1 MINFNQTW
9 VSFAINTISN
19 LMRIELIFL
28 LVFHHTNLSLKHL
41 LLQLMREFSNERR
54 LGLILKENS
63 KRSNEI
69 LNHL

>member
-28 LVFHHTNLSLKHL
+28 LVFHHTNLSLKHQ

-69 LNHL
+69 SNHL